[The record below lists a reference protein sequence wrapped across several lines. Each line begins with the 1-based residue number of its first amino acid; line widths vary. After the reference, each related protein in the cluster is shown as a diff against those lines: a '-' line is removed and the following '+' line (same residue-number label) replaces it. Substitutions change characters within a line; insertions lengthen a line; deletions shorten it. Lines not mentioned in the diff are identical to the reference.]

1 MGTGLM
7 SLVIKWEFLEIFSLE
22 LLCLL
27 MNVESFSLLCT
38 CLALLVIFIL
48 LQSLRVSTRD
58 HIHVCTFYIAF
69 FDFLY
74 SATLVVIM
82 SNFKDSPFSKMTNS
96 VNINNGH
103 PFTTNLDEAFLNLS
117 VSQVTTI

>member
-58 HIHVCTFYIAF
+58 HIHVCTFCLAF
-69 FDFLY
+69 FDFLN
-74 SATLVVIM
+74 SATLVAIRC
-82 SNFKDSPFSKMTNS
+82 NFKDSYRKLRIMEMLRMVT
-96 VNINNGH
+96 H
-103 PFTTNLDEAFLNLS
+103 PRQT
-117 VSQVTTI
+117 